1 MVNQERLFTIGEL
14 ARIGGVTVRTLQYY
28 DEQNLL
34 KPIIT
39 QGGRRKYTREDVLRL
54 EQIIFLKSLGFSL
67 EEINEKILDL
77 NTSADLKNIFTMQ
90 RNALTGQIEQLNNI
104 VGMLDTAIAETNT
117 DQEINMDRLITIMES
132 MKRGNPYA
140 FVIRYFND
148 DQLKS
153 FAIQLFTMPE
163 NMKVKEVFDKLK
175 ELYEKGVDPKGEEGQ
190 ELAKRWWIM
199 VNEFSSGDIN
209 LLMSLIN
216 AGLDISNWPYEARDI
231 QEPIKNF
238 LVKALNF
245 YIHNNGFQLGIENTE
260 LEKFI

>member
-1 MVNQERLFTIGEL
+1 MVNQEYLFTIGEL

-28 DEQNLL
+28 DEQHLL

-39 QGGRRKYTREDVLRL
+39 EGGRRKYTREDVLRL
-54 EQIIFLKSLGFSL
+54 EQILFLKSLGFSL
-67 EEINEKILDL
+67 DEINEKILDL

-104 VGMLDTAIAETNT
+104 VGMLDTAIAETNIH
-117 DQEINMDRLITIMES
+117 QEINMDRLITIMES

-153 FAIQLFTMPE
+153 FAIQLFTTPD
-163 NMKVKEVFDKLK
+163 NMKVKEVFEKLK

-245 YIHNNGFQLGIENTE
+245 YIHNNGLQLGIEKTE